1 MAAMKFQFKP
11 DLKHQ
16 KPAIEAVVDLFSGQ
30 IPKQSNFTVL
40 SPSAALQPGLMP
52 TENGIGNRLDL
63 DEETILMNLQDIQL
77 RNGLKQSETLTK
89 HDYDFD
95 VEMETGT
102 GKTYVYLRSIY
113 ELNKNYGFT
122 KFVIVVPSIAIKE
135 GVYKSLQITEDHFA
149 QHYDNAI
156 CEYFIYDSGKLDQVR
171 NFAVSDNIQ
180 IMIINIDAFRRSF
193 TDPNKESKANII
205 HRRQDRM
212 NGMRPIELIRETNP
226 FVIIDEPQSVD
237 TTSKAKEAITSLNPL
252 AIFRYSATHVD
263 KHHLVY
269 KLDAV
274 DAYEMEL
281 VKQIEV
287 AGFESAHYHNKAY
300 IRLVSV
306 DNRKSP
312 ITARVEIDV
321 QESGKIKRK
330 TFTLRQGDDLYE
342 NSSNREV
349 YEGYIIND
357 IYAAEGNEYIDFTSQ
372 PEYVR
377 LGEAIGDIDDL
388 ALKEQ
393 QIRKT
398 IEEHLNKELIL
409 NKRGIKVLSLFFID
423 KVANYRQYD
432 EDGNRVKGTYA
443 EMFEKHYQELVC
455 KPKYNTLFEKL
466 DELETEVGAVHDG
479 YFSIDKVV
487 KKGNREEYIF
497 KETKTGKAKADD
509 DAYSLIMRDK
519 EKLLS
524 FESRLRFIFSHSTLR
539 EGWDNPNVFQ
549 ICTLNETKSEVK
561 RRQEIGRGLR
571 LCVNQGGDRL
581 HGFDTNTLTVMANES
596 YEDFAEGLQKE
607 IEKESGIIFGIIE
620 SHTFANI
627 PVEQRNGELAYLGMK
642 ASEELFAHFEA
653 QGYVDEKGKV
663 TDKLK
668 NDLRKNTFTV
678 PTEYE
683 ETKEQIETLTKKISG
698 KLNIKNSDDKRQ
710 IKLNKQVFLSD
721 DFKALWDRIKYKTT
735 YSVQFDSEDLIAKC
749 VKEIQRGLSVES
761 AKLIF
766 TKAAIDVAAS
776 GVSAEEKDRVAI
788 LATNVVE
795 ILPDIISYLQ
805 NRTNL
810 TRRTIV
816 EILTR
821 SKTLDLFKKNPQK
834 YMDEVGKIIEV
845 QLRMMIV
852 DGIKYTKIGD
862 DEYYVQSEF
871 ENAELYGYFSK
882 NMIASQKSVYEYVIH
897 DSDNE
902 KGFAQRFENNKSIK
916 LYAKLPDWFKINT
929 PIGNYNPDWAVLME
943 KDGDQRLYFVLETK
957 GKMLVEALRPTE
969 SAKIKCGEAHFKALG
984 NDIHFEAVDS
994 FESFIEAT

>member
-1 MAAMKFQFKP
+1 MKLQFNP
-11 DLKHQ
+11 DLRYQ
-16 KPAIEAVVDLFSGQ
+16 KQAIDAVVDLFGGQ
-30 IPKQSNFTVL
+30 LPKQSNFTVM
-40 SPSAALQPGLMP
+40 SPGASLQPGLLP

-63 DEETILMNLQDIQL
+63 DEETILMNLQGIQL
-77 RNGLKQSETLTK
+77 RNGIKQSETLSK
-89 HDYDFD
+89 SGYDFD
-95 VEMETGT
+95 IEMETGT

-113 ELNKNYGFT
+113 ELNKNFGFT

-135 GVYKSLQITEDHFA
+135 GVYKSLQITEEHFD
-149 QHYDNAI
+149 QHYANEQ
-156 CEYFIYDSGKLDQVR
+156 CEFFIYDSGNLEQVR

-193 TDPNKESKANII
+193 TDPSKETKANII

-212 NGMRPIELIRETNP
+212 NGMRPIDLIRETNP

-237 TTSKAKEAITSLNPL
+237 TTSKAKEAIAGLNPL
-252 AIFRYSATHVD
+252 AILRFSATHVE
-263 KHHLVY
+263 KHHLIY

-274 DAYEMEL
+274 DAYERQL

-287 AGFESAHYHNKAY
+287 AGFESANYHNKAY

-321 QESGKIKRK
+321 QERDKINRK
-330 TFTLRQGDDLYE
+330 TFTLQQGDDLYE
-342 NSSNREV
+342 KSNSREV

-409 NKRGIKVLSLFFID
+409 NKKGIKVLSLFFID

-432 EDGNRVKGTYA
+432 EGGNRLKGIYA
-443 EMFEKHYQELVC
+443 KLFEKHYRELIR

-466 DELETEVGAVHDG
+466 DELEAEVDAVHDG

-487 KKGNREEYIF
+487 KRGNRDEYIF
-497 KETKTGKAKADD
+497 KETSTGKAQADE
-509 DAYSLIMRDK
+509 DAYNLIMRDK

-524 FESRLRFIFSHSTLR
+524 FDSKLRFIFSHSALR

-549 ICTLNETKSEVK
+549 ICTLNETKSDVK

-571 LCVNQGGDRL
+571 LCVNQHGDRL
-581 HGFDTNTLTVMANES
+581 HGFDINTLTVMANES

-607 IEKESGIIFGIIE
+607 IEKESGIKFGIIE

-627 PVEQRNGELAYLGMK
+627 PVEEENGELVYLGVK
-642 ASEELFAHFEA
+642 ASEELFAHFQV
-653 QGYVDEKGKV
+653 QGYVEATGKV
-663 TDKLK
+663 TDKLR
-668 NDLRKNTFTV
+668 NVLRENVFTV
-678 PTEYE
+678 PQTYE
-683 ETKEQIETLTKKISG
+683 KHKDQIEALTKKISG
-698 KLNIKNSDDKRQ
+698 KLNIKNNDDKKQ
-710 IKLNKQVFLSD
+710 IKLNKQVFLSEE
-721 DFKALWDRIKYKTT
+721 FKALWGRIKYKTT
-735 YSVQFDSEDLIAKC
+735 YSVQFDSEELIEKC

-766 TKAAIDVAAS
+766 TKATVDISTS
-776 GVSAEEKDRVAI
+776 GVRAEEKDRVAM

-795 ILPDIISYLQ
+795 SLPDIISYLQ

-821 SKTLDLFKKNPQK
+821 SKTLELFKKNPQK
-834 YMDEVGKIIEV
+834 YMDEVGKLIET
-845 QLRMMIV
+845 QMRMMIV

-862 DEYYVQSEF
+862 DDYYVQSEF
-871 ENAELYGYFSK
+871 ENAELFGYFSK
-882 NMIASQKSVYEYVIH
+882 NMIASKKSVYEYVIY
-897 DSDNE
+897 DSQNE
-902 KGFAQRFENNKSIK
+902 EAFAERFEKNESIK
-916 LYAKLPDWFKINT
+916 LYAKLPGWFKINT
-929 PIGNYNPDWAVLME
+929 PIGTYNPDWAVLME
-943 KDGDQRLYFVLETK
+943 KDGDQKLYFVLETK
-957 GKMLVEALRPTE
+957 GNTLIEALRPTE
-969 SAKIKCGEAHFKALG
+969 SAKIACGKAHFQALG
-984 NDIHFEAVDS
+984 HEVRFEAVDN
-994 FESFIEAT
+994 FDKFIERT

>member
-1 MAAMKFQFKP
+1 MKLQFNP
-11 DLKHQ
+11 DLEFQ
-16 KPAIEAVVDLFSGQ
+16 RQGIDAVVDLFSGQ
-30 IPKQSNFTVL
+30 LPKQSNFTVL
-40 SPSAALQPGLMP
+40 SPSATLQPGLMP

-63 DEETILMNLQDIQL
+63 DEEAIQMNLQGIQL
-77 RNGLKQSETLTK
+77 RNGLKQSDNLNRQN
-89 HDYDFD
+89 YDFD

-102 GKTYVYLRSIY
+102 GKTYVYLRTIY
-113 ELNKNYGFT
+113 ELNQNYGFT
-122 KFVIVVPSIAIKE
+122 KFVIVVPSLAIKE
-135 GVYKSLQITEDHFA
+135 GVYKSLQITEEHFS
-149 QHYDNAI
+149 QLYDNTI
-156 CEYFIYDSGKLDQVR
+156 CEYFIYDSGHLDQVR

-193 TDPNKESKANII
+193 TDPDKESKANII

-212 NGMRPIELIRETNP
+212 NGMRPIELIQETNP

-237 TTSKAKEAITSLNPL
+237 TTPKAKEAIASLNPL
-252 AIFRYSATHVD
+252 AVFRYSATHVD

-312 ITARVEIDV
+312 ITARVEIDA

-330 TFTLRQGDDLYE
+330 TMTLRQGDDLYE
-342 NSSNREV
+342 RSNHREV

-357 IYAAEGNEYIDFTSQ
+357 IYAAEGNEYIDFTSR
-372 PEYVR
+372 PDIVR
-377 LGEAIGDIDDL
+377 KGEAIGDIDDL
-388 ALKEQ
+388 AIKEQ

-409 NKRGIKVLSLFFID
+409 NKKGIKVLSLFFID
-423 KVANYRQYD
+423 RVANYRQYD
-432 EDGNRVKGTYA
+432 EDGNRIKGIYA
-443 EMFEKHYQELVC
+443 ELFEKHYRELIR
-455 KPKYNTLFEKL
+455 KPKYNTLFDKL
-466 DELETEVGAVHDG
+466 DELDTEVEAVHDG

-487 KKGNREEYIF
+487 QRGNREEYIF
-497 KETKTGKAKADD
+497 KETKTGKAQADE
-509 DAYSLIMRDK
+509 DAFNLIMRDK

-524 FESRLRFIFSHSTLR
+524 FDSKLRFIFSHSTLR

-571 LCVNQGGDRL
+571 LCVNQDGDRL
-581 HGFDTNTLTVMANES
+581 HGFETNTLTVMANES

-607 IEKESGIIFGIIE
+607 IEQESGVVFGVIE

-627 PVEQRNGELAYLGMK
+627 PVEQEDGELDYLGAK
-642 ASEELFAHFEA
+642 ASEELFAYFKA
-653 QGYVDEKGKV
+653 QGYVDDRGKV

-668 NDLRKNTFTV
+668 NDLRENNFTV
-678 PTEYE
+678 PDKYE
-683 ETKEQIETLTKKISG
+683 ETKDQIEALTKKISG
-698 KLNIKNSDDKRQ
+698 KLNIKNNDNKRQ
-710 IKLNKQVFLSD
+710 IKLNKQVYLSE

-735 YSVQFDSEDLIAKC
+735 YSVQFDSEELIKKC
-749 VKEIQRGLSVES
+749 VKEIRRSLSVES

-766 TKAAIDVAAS
+766 TKAVVDVAAS
-776 GVSAEEKDRVAI
+776 GVSAEEKDRVAMI
-788 LATNVVE
+788 ATNVVE
-795 ILPDIISYLQ
+795 VLPDIISFLQ

-821 SKTLDLFKKNPQK
+821 SETLDLFKKNPQK
-834 YMDEVGKIIEV
+834 YMDEVGKCIES
-845 QLRMMIV
+845 QMRLMIV

-882 NMIASQKSVYEYVIH
+882 NMIASQKSIYEYVIY
-897 DSDNE
+897 DSQNE
-902 KGFAQRFENNKSIK
+902 ETFAERFEKNESIK

-929 PIGNYNPDWAVLME
+929 PVGSYNPDWAVLME

-957 GKMLVEALRPTE
+957 GNVLIEALRPTE

-984 NDIHFEAVDS
+984 EDIHFKAVDN
-994 FESFIEAT
+994 FERFIEAT

>member
-1 MAAMKFQFKP
+1 MKLQFNP
-11 DLKHQ
+11 DLTYQ
-16 KPAIEAVVDLFSGQ
+16 TQAISAVVNLFSGQ
-30 IPKQSNFTVL
+30 LPKQSNFTVL
-40 SPSAALQPGLMP
+40 SPSAALQPGLLP

-63 DEETILMNLQDIQL
+63 DEESILLNLQGIQL
-77 RNGLKQSETLTK
+77 HNGLKQSESLSK
-89 HDYDFD
+89 GSYDFD

-102 GKTYVYLRSIY
+102 GKTYVYLRSVY

-135 GVYKSLQITEDHFA
+135 GVLHSLETMEEHFA
-149 QHYDNAI
+149 QLYDNTI
-156 CEYFIYDSGKLDQVR
+156 CEYFIYDSSKLDQVR

-193 TDPNKESKANII
+193 TDPSKKSKANII

-212 NGMRPIELIRETNP
+212 NGMRPIELIQETNP

-237 TTSKAKEAITSLNPL
+237 RTSKAKEAIASLNPL
-252 AIFRYSATHVD
+252 AKFRYSATHVD
-263 KHHLVY
+263 KHHLLY

-306 DNRKSP
+306 DNRRSP
-312 ITARVEIDV
+312 ITARIEIDV
-321 QESGKIKRK
+321 QERDKINRK
-330 TFTLRQGDDLYE
+330 TFTVKQGDDLYE
-342 NSSNREV
+342 KSNHREV
-349 YEGYIIND
+349 YEGYIVND
-357 IYAAEGNEYIDFTSQ
+357 IYTAEGNEYIDFTSR
-372 PEYVR
+372 PEYLR
-377 LGEAIGDIDDL
+377 LGEIIGDIDDR

-409 NKRGIKVLSLFFID
+409 NKQGIKVLSLFFID
-423 KVANYRQYD
+423 KVANYRQYGD
-432 EDGNRVKGTYA
+432 DGNRIQGPYA
-443 EMFEKHYQELVC
+443 EIFKKHYKELVR

-466 DELETEVGAVHDG
+466 DELETEVDAVHDG

-497 KETKTGKAKADD
+497 KETSTGKAKADE
-509 DAYSLIMRDK
+509 DAYNLIMRDK
-519 EKLLS
+519 EMLLS
-524 FESRLRFIFSHSTLR
+524 FDSKLRFIFSHSTLR

-571 LCVNQGGDRL
+571 LCVNQDGKRL
-581 HGFDTNTLTVMANES
+581 HGFVINTLTVMANES

-607 IEKESGIIFGIIE
+607 IEKESGIKFGIIE

-627 PVEQRNGELAYLGMK
+627 PVEQEDGELAYLGVK
-642 ASEELFAHFEA
+642 ASEELFTHFQA
-653 QGYVDEKGKV
+653 RGYVDDKGKV
-663 TDKLK
+663 TDKLRD
-668 NDLRKNTFTV
+668 DLRENTFTV
-678 PTEYE
+678 PVKYE
-683 ETKEQIETLTKKISG
+683 ETKDQIESLTKKISG

-710 IKLNKQVFLSD
+710 IKLNKQVFLSEE
-721 DFKALWDRIKYKTT
+721 FKALWDRIKYKTT
-735 YSVQFDSEDLIAKC
+735 YSVQFDSEELIRKC
-749 VKEIQRGLSVES
+749 IKEIQRGLSVES

-766 TKAAIDVAAS
+766 TKATVDIASS
-776 GVSAEEKDRVAI
+776 GVTAEEKDRVAM
-788 LATNVVE
+788 LATNVFE
-795 ILPDIISYLQ
+795 TLPDIVSYLQ

-816 EILTR
+816 VILTR
-821 SKTLDLFKKNPQK
+821 SKTLHLFKKNPQK
-834 YMDEVGKIIEV
+834 YMDEVGKLIEA
-845 QLRMMIV
+845 QMRMMIV
-852 DGIKYTKIGD
+852 DGIKYTKIGN

-882 NMIASQKSVYEYVIH
+882 NMLASQKSVYEYVIY

-902 KGFAQRFENNKSIK
+902 KSFAQRFENIESIK
-916 LYAKLPDWFKINT
+916 VYAKLPDWFKINT
-929 PIGNYNPDWAVLME
+929 PIGTYNPDWAVLME

-957 GKMLVEALRPTE
+957 GNMLIEALRPTE
-969 SAKIKCGEAHFKALG
+969 SAKIECGKAHFRALD
-984 NDIHFEAVDS
+984 NEIRFEAIDS
-994 FESFIEAT
+994 FEHFIEAT